1 MTAPARPD
9 CAFSAELFVN
19 AVKQIVVANKDYIP
33 PEGKVRQPAFLLAPS
48 LTPARFARAPSTS
61 APYSLARGPSWGSH
75 PRPSIPS
82 WCTPHPWPPTSR
94 SALPAFGAHGF
105 AADVQHARRADS

>member
-33 PEGKVRQPAFLLAPS
+33 PEGKVRLLVLVLAPS
-48 LTPARFARAPSTS
+48 LTPARFVRAPSTF
-61 APYSLARGPSWGSH
+61 AP
-75 PRPSIPS
+75 
-82 WCTPHPWPPTSR
+82 C
-94 SALPAFGAHGF
+94 
-105 AADVQHARRADS
+105 